1 MILYI
6 LSKLLSESLL
16 SLYPIFVKFIN
27 IPLELRLWSRFL
39 TYILFSSFFINFDF
53 VFKKLIIN
61 NGVTFIICNSF
72 TFTFHI

>member
-27 IPLELRLWSRFL
+27 IPLELQLWSRFL

-53 VFKKLIIN
+53 VFVKRKI
-61 NGVTFIICNSF
+61 
-72 TFTFHI
+72 

>member
-27 IPLELRLWSRFL
+27 IPLELQLWSRFL

-53 VFKKLIIN
+53 VFII
-61 NGVTFIICNSF
+61 VKRKI
-72 TFTFHI
+72 